1 MQLKEED
8 LHSWWTLNLQ
18 MQKHESN
25 WKFKLIIFN
34 TALISLIALCR
45 PAIPGIQWL
54 VLCAAWIL
62 GGEHK
67 FQFELLNFW
76 IFKYLGILPKCYS
89 IKARFRFTWEWTWE
103 KCKWKLLEI
112 RKKLHFKQQQQQK
125 RGFLGG
131 MGKDK
136 VVTSFQVP
144 KILMQ
149 KICCFADFL
158 PKIRPPPCI
167 NLTQSSLAI
176 FAKLCRPYSLKSEH
190 AHSCK
195 HVTCCS
201 SCPCCNGVSYA
212 KACSSA
218 RLSWLPTLTA
228 LTLLLLKS
236 CAYGEEQF
244 SMYST

>member
-8 LHSWWTLNLQ
+8 LHSWWTLNLK
-18 MQKHESN
+18 MQKHKSN

-54 VLCAAWIL
+54 VLCAAWML

-112 RKKLHFKQQQQQK
+112 RKKLHFKQQQQKKEDFWEGWGRTRWLQVFRFPRYWCKKFAVLQIFCQK
-125 RGFLGG
+125 
-131 MGKDK
+131 
-136 VVTSFQVP
+136 
-144 KILMQ
+144 
-149 KICCFADFL
+149 
-158 PKIRPPPCI
+158 
-167 NLTQSSLAI
+167 
-176 FAKLCRPYSLKSEH
+176 
-190 AHSCK
+190 
-195 HVTCCS
+195 
-201 SCPCCNGVSYA
+201 
-212 KACSSA
+212 
-218 RLSWLPTLTA
+218 
-228 LTLLLLKS
+228 
-236 CAYGEEQF
+236 
-244 SMYST
+244 